1 MEKGTIYFI
10 TSYTNKMF
18 EDYSIF
24 INGKSQDKFPGFKI
38 NEKKV
43 FINMINLDEIIK
55 EEGINIKIENDDG
68 EKNLYKV
75 KLNLEKEEIKSDIFL
90 FQYNLEEISKDIN
103 FINWDSI
110 WIWIGNEKYIK
121 YINQIDYSPSQKF
134 SFFYQYLLSR
144 NDLTNFKKSSKVF
157 YFIIY

>member
-1 MEKGTIYFI
+1 MEKIDIYFI
-10 TSYTNKMF
+10 TSYTIEMF
-18 EDYSIF
+18 DDYSIF
-24 INGKSQDKFPGFKI
+24 INGKSQNEFPGFKI
-38 NEKKV
+38 SNKKV
-43 FINMINLDEIIK
+43 FINNINLDEIKK
-55 EEGINIKIENDDG
+55 EEGINIKIKNDDG
-68 EKNLYKV
+68 KKNLYKV

-110 WIWIGNEKYIK
+110 YFWIGNEK

-144 NDLTNFKKSSKVF
+144 NDLTNFKKSSKVLIQAF
-157 YFIIY
+157 FERR